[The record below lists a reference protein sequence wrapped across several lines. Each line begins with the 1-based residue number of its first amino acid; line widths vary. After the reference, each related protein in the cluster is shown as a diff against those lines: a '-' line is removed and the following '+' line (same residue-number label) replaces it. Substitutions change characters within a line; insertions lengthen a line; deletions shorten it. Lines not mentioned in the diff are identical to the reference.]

1 MVDVLGHLG
10 MALLWLTPAWIV
22 LDRSR
27 TAVTFVATGVWFGLL
42 PDSDLVLSNWFPR
55 LIHHHGVFHTLL
67 VVTVL
72 AALLG
77 PIVGRILTTVLRG
90 TAWFSPQA
98 ENNASEV
105 GFLAVW
111 IPGLSHLFV
120 DMLSASDVAPPL
132 EPLWPLYGGEIV
144 HVDVFYYTSFWAT
157 WGLFVAGS
165 VLNGVL
171 LAWKSTR

>member
-10 MALLWLTPAWIV
+10 MALLWLAPAWIV

-27 TAVTFVATGVWFGLL
+27 TAATFVAIGVWFGLL
-42 PDSDLVLSNWFPR
+42 PDSDLVLSNWFSH

-77 PIVGRILTTVLRG
+77 PIVGQILTTMLRG
-90 TAWFSPQA
+90 TEWFSPQA
-98 ENNASEV
+98 ENNASKV
-105 GFLAVW
+105 SFLAVW
-111 IPGLSHLFV
+111 IPGVSHLFA
-120 DMLSASDVAPPL
+120 DILSASDVAPPI
-132 EPLWPLYGGEIV
+132 EPLWPLYGSEIV
-144 HVDVFYYTSFWAT
+144 LVDVFYYTSFWAT
-157 WGLFVAGS
+157 WGLFIVGS